1 MKNLKKVLS
10 LVLAL
15 AMALSLMTV
24 AFAKDASDYND
35 YDEVTNKEA
44 VSVLTA
50 LGVID
55 GMGDTFQPNGNV
67 TRAQMAKMITIISLG
82 NVDPTA
88 FLGTVT
94 DLKDINGHW
103 AEAYIKY
110 CYSQGI
116 ISGRGNG
123 VFDPNANVTSAEASK
138 MLLTAIGYNSNV
150 QGYTGPQWAI
160 NVTRDA
166 QMSGFYEGVSVPA
179 NQALTRDQ
187 AAQMI
192 YNAVDATLI
201 EKHSSI
207 DRVDGTITDSYIPN
221 ENGDDLLSE
230 TFEVQKD
237 EGILSYDPTSDYD
250 EDKGEYTY
258 TVWDDADEDGAVD
271 SGETA
276 DYATTADYTSLY
288 QMNVKVLYK
297 VNKDNTKTVY
307 GVYPEKSTVVASGIL
322 GDITAPA
329 AADEKVKIGDVEYK
343 LSKDADTIAIYGFLT
358 GTTSNNL
365 DDIATYATATNTRI
379 AYEFKLIDNDGDN
392 KGDVVVV
399 YPFTVEKVSYVGSK
413 SFTTT
418 AVISGSGN
426 YKFEETNV
434 YDGIAK
440 DDYVKV
446 TAAANTATNTTNIEE
461 LNLVTAKAEA
471 VRVSDDEVRFGGTWY
486 KTDLLGTDPNA
497 GDDCE
502 YVEVNGYIFYLDG
515 STDLAGVEDFV
526 LVTAS
531 ATNTAG
537 VDNTLSARIL
547 KHDGTSELVEVS
559 KVGGSAVNGGE
570 LTAGT
575 LYMFEIDD
583 DGYYELTAAS
593 SVTTSDVDF
602 DTVSA
607 SSNTWTAATS
617 SASAYVTASGARHYI
632 SDDAVVFVYNG
643 NASDPKYTVTTGAQL
658 KATSSA
664 VTVKFIGA
672 SNSSATGYSQIA
684 LAYVE
689 SGSLGKTTDTY
700 AYVTDNVV
708 KYQEGTNKYY
718 VEINIGSE
726 TLTTVSG
733 ADASGVVADA
743 YALEKGDVFKYTL
756 NGDGKVDSITAYN
769 MDIMVASDTTAATG
783 TVEFHAAI
791 VGYEDNNVRFSNHL
805 MKADGTIG
813 PGVSTYDTTIT
824 EDTVI
829 LYVDSSEN
837 EVAEGGSIQ
846 LATGEEISGDTG
858 YYANAMAV
866 VDATNEEILVL
877 VVDVNN
883 DILAIQ

>member
-1 MKNLKKVLS
+1 
-10 LVLAL
+10 
-15 AMALSLMTV
+15 
-24 AFAKDASDYND
+24 
-35 YDEVTNKEA
+35 
-44 VSVLTA
+44 
-50 LGVID
+50 
-55 GMGDTFQPNGNV
+55 
-67 TRAQMAKMITIISLG
+67 
-82 NVDPTA
+82 
-88 FLGTVT
+88 
-94 DLKDINGHW
+94 GHW
-103 AEAYIKY
+103 GEAYIKY

-230 TFEVQKD
+230 TFDVVDD
-237 EGILSYDPTSDYD
+237 EGVLTYDPTSDYN

-258 TVWDDADEDGAVD
+258 AVN
-271 SGETA
+271 GT
-276 DYATTADYTSLY
+276 DYTTTVDYTDLY

-307 GVYPEKSTVVASGIL
+307 GIYPEKSSVIASGVI
-322 GDITAPA
+322 GDITEPA
-329 AADEKVKIGDVEYK
+329 SGTGVTKVEIGSTEYK
-343 LSKDADTIAIYGFLT
+343 LSKDAQDIDIVEFLAGAT
-358 GTTSNNL
+358 ASDL
-365 DDIATYATATNTRI
+365 DQVDTYATTTNGKI
-379 AYEFKLIDNDGDN
+379 AYEFDLIDNDGDG

-399 YPFTVEKVSYVGSK
+399 YPYTVEKVTYVGST
-413 SFTTT
+413 SITTS
-418 AVISGSGN
+418 AVVAGQGGGSA
-426 YKFEETNV
+426 KIEDVNV
-434 YDGIAK
+434 YSGIAK

-446 TAAANTATNTTNIEE
+446 TAAANTATNTETFEE
-461 LNLVTAKAEA
+461 LTLVTAKAEA
-471 VRVSDDEVRFGGTWY
+471 VRVSDGEVRFNNTWY
-486 KTDLLGTDPNA
+486 KTDILGLGTLPNA

-537 VDNTLSARIL
+537 IDNTKSVRIL
-547 KHDGTSELVEVS
+547 KSDGTTEQVEVS
-559 KVGGSAVNGGE
+559 EVGGSSVTSGAPIATG
-570 LTAGT
+570 

-583 DGYYELTAAS
+583 DGYYELTAVS
-593 SVTTSDVDF
+593 SVTAGDTDF

-617 SASAYVTASGARHYI
+617 SANAYVTVSTNRHYI
-632 SDDAVVFVYNG
+632 ADDAVVFVFDG
-643 NASDPKYTVTTGAQL
+643 ADKYSVTTGAQL
-658 KATSSA
+658 KATSTA
-664 VTVKFIGA
+664 VTVNFIGA

-684 LAYVE
+684 LAYVT

-700 AYVTDNVV
+700 GFVTDNVV

-718 VEINIGSE
+718 VEINIGTE

-733 ADASGVVADA
+733 VDTSGVVADA
-743 YALEKGDVFKYTL
+743 YSLSKGDVFKYTL
-756 NGDGKVDSITAYN
+756 NGEGKVDSITKYGMN
-769 MDIMVASDTTAATG
+769 IMVAADATETTG
-783 TVEFHAAI
+783 NIDFHAAI
-791 VGYEDNNVRFSNHL
+791 VGYEDNNIRFSNHI
-805 MKADGTIG
+805 MTTTTSIG
-813 PGVSTYDTTIT
+813 PGATSYDTYLTD
-824 EDTVI
+824 DTVI
-829 LYVDSSEN
+829 LYVNSADN
-837 EVAEGGSIQ
+837 EVVEGGSIQ
-846 LATGEEISGDTG
+846 LASGETISGDTG
-858 YYANAMAV
+858 YYANAYAV
-866 VDATNEEILVL
+866 VDASNEEILLL

-883 DILAIQ
+883 DILNIQ